1 VYLSARHDFLIST
14 QNADGGWGY
23 FPGKRSWME
32 PTAYAVLSLHGV
44 AGAESHLSQARKLVH
59 SWRQPDGSYH
69 PSSQV
74 QESTW
79 VTALGVLLDSIDR
92 DQRAL
97 QSTDWL
103 VGLRGSESRLAVR
116 LANFFHLTDIPL
128 DLAHP
133 GWPWFPGNSSWIEPT
148 CHTLIALKK
157 AASLHRSYRLLSR
170 IQEGE
175 IMILSRRC
183 RDGGWNA
190 GTPVALSYDLRS
202 YPECTAFALLGL
214 QGRSTGEFP
223 QALQVAETMHRDTK
237 SSLARA
243 WLAIALRVYGRQP
256 ATPMEDLPS
265 SRDILLTA
273 LQALGHPEGNHRLLH
288 PGVPHPGGV
297 A

>member
-1 VYLSARHDFLIST
+1 
-14 QNADGGWGY
+14 
-23 FPGKRSWME
+23 ME
-32 PTAYAVLSLHGV
+32 PTAYAILSLHGV
-44 AGAESHLSQARKLVH
+44 PGAESHVSQARSLLR
-59 SWRQPDGSYH
+59 SWRQANGSYH
-69 PSSQV
+69 PSGQV

-79 VTALGVLLDSIDR
+79 VTALGVLLDAVFQ
-92 DQRAL
+92 DQSAL
-97 QSTDWL
+97 QSADWL
-103 VGLRGSESRLAVR
+103 VGLRGSESRLAAR

-148 CHTLIALKK
+148 CHTLMALKK

-175 IMILSRRC
+175 VMVLSRRC

-202 YPECTAFALLGL
+202 YPESTALALLGL
-214 QGRSTGEFP
+214 QGRSFGELP
-223 QALQVAETMHRDTK
+223 QALEVAESMHRDTK

-243 WLAIALRVYGRQP
+243 WLAIALRAYGRQP
-256 ATPMEDLPS
+256 AAPMEDLPS
-265 SRDILLTA
+265 SKDILLTA
-273 LQALGHPEGNHRLLH
+273 LQALGHPEGNFHLLQ
-288 PGVPHPGGV
+288 PGGM